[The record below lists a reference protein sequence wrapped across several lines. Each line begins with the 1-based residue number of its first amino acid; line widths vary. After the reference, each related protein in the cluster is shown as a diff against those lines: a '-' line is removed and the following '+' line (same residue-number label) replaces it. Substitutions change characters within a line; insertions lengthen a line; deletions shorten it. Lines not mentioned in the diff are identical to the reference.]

1 MKISI
6 WRWFFTFFSPEKKSK
21 KFLSALRAAL
31 LPFRSQIM
39 NLTLSAPSFQHGA
52 SRARPILNY
61 LLECFFIAAHILLQL
76 VFLFW
81 VEMHTFGFQVLDFCS
96 RCRIFQCI
104 FFARVQV
111 CIFLSKLG
119 KRFSWKY
126 LILGF
131 VAQMLCAS
139 APCLVGL
146 PAPAPTT
153 TPTPPTINPK
163 P

>member
-6 WRWFFTFFSPEKKSK
+6 WRWFFTFFSPEKKVQ
-21 KFLSALRAAL
+21 KFSLGAARSPTPLSF
-31 LPFRSQIM
+31 PTM
-39 NLTLSAPSFQHGA
+39 NLTLSAPSFQDGA
-52 SRARPILNY
+52 SRARPTLNY
-61 LLECFFIAAHILLQL
+61 LLECFSIAAHILLQL
-76 VFLFW
+76 VFLFL
-81 VEMHTFGFQVLDFCS
+81 VEVHTLGFQVLDFCS

-111 CIFLSKLG
+111 SIFLPKLG

-131 VAQMLCAS
+131 VAEMLSAS
-139 APCLVGL
+139 VRCLVGL

-153 TPTPPTINPK
+153 TRTPPTINPK